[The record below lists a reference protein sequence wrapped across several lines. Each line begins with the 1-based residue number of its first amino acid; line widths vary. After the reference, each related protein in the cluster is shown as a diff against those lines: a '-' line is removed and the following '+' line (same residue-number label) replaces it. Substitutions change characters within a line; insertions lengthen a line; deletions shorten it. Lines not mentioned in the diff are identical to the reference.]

1 VLFRTTPLLR
11 GASVALTLLLT
22 AAPMSAQPKPG
33 SGTRPTA
40 ESLFQQALELHK
52 AGDILGAIAAYQA
65 SLNLNPDNPGAHSN
79 LGAAFVRLGRYDEAI
94 TEYRTAVEAEPK
106 NATFQFNLGLA
117 YYKSAQIP
125 PAAGAFAAV
134 LTLQK
139 DHLNARLLLGDCY
152 LQMGRFQDT
161 IDALALWE
169 DSYGD
174 SAAFAYIL
182 GSALVETDRL
192 DQGQRLIDRIFSKG
206 DSAEAHL
213 LMATVHLRRTDNPA
227 ALEELQKAATI
238 NPKLPLVHSLMGRAL
253 LRTGDQA
260 GAAKAFATELTINPN
275 DFQANLEIG
284 DLRKREQRFDE
295 AEPYIRRA
303 LRMRPQDPTAR
314 FSLAGLHVSR
324 GETDQARIVL
334 EGIVTD
340 SATFTEA
347 YVLLATVYYRLQRRD
362 DGDRMRAVIER
373 LNAEAQAQ
381 QPGAKAADA
390 ARAAS
395 APAAAPV
402 PPPSSASSGVPPR

>member
-1 VLFRTTPLLR
+1 MFGCKTSFARRAGTALALLSLA
-11 GASVALTLLLT
+11 GSVA
-22 AAPMSAQPKPG
+22 AQPRPG

-40 ESLFQQALELHK
+40 ESFFQQALELHQ

-94 TEYRTAVEAEPK
+94 KEYRTAVESDPK
-106 NATFQFNLGLA
+106 SAAFQFNLALA
-117 YYKSAQIP
+117 YYKSAQVP
-125 PAAGAFAAV
+125 SAAPVFATV
-134 LTLQK
+134 LALQK

-161 IDALALWE
+161 IDTLALWQ
-169 DSYGD
+169 DSYAD
-174 SAAFAYIL
+174 NAAYAYIL
-182 GSALVETDRL
+182 GSALIETDRL
-192 DQGQRLIDRIFSKG
+192 DQGQVLIDRIFSKG

-227 ALEELQKAATI
+227 ALAELQKAAAL

-253 LRTGDQA
+253 LRTGDQE
-260 GAAKAFATELTINPN
+260 GAAKAFAAELAINPN

-284 DLRKREQRFDE
+284 DLRKREQRFDD

-303 LRMRPQDPTAR
+303 LRMRPQDATAR

-324 GETDQARIVL
+324 GQADDARTVL
-334 EGIVTD
+334 EGIVAD
-340 SATFTEA
+340 SPTFTEA

-373 LNAEAQAQ
+373 LNAEAQAK

-390 ARAAS
+390 ARAAEGK
-395 APAAAPV
+395 
-402 PPPSSASSGVPPR
+402 PSSSSGVPPR

>member
-1 VLFRTTPLLR
+1 
-11 GASVALTLLLT
+11 
-22 AAPMSAQPKPG
+22 MAQPTPG

-40 ESLFQQALELHK
+40 ESFFQQALELQR
-52 AGDILGAIAAYQA
+52 AGDVLGAIAAYQA
-65 SLNLNPDNPGAHSN
+65 SLNLDADNPGAHSN
-79 LGAAFVRLGRYDEAI
+79 LGAAYVTLGRYDEAI
-94 TEYRTAVEAEPK
+94 TAYRTAVGADTS
-106 NATFQFNLGLA
+106 NVAFQFNLGLA
-117 YYKSAQIP
+117 YYKSAQVP
-125 PAAGAFAAV
+125 QAADVFGTV
-134 LTLQK
+134 LALQS
-139 DHLNARLLLGDCY
+139 DHLNARLLLGDCH
-152 LQMGRFQDT
+152 LQMGRFQQA
-161 IDALALWE
+161 IDLLALWE
-169 DSYGD
+169 ESYGD
-174 SAAFAYIL
+174 SAAYAYIL
-182 GSALVETDRL
+182 GSALIETDRL

-227 ALEELQKAATI
+227 ALAELQKAAML

-253 LRTGDQA
+253 LRTGDQE

-284 DLRKREQRFDE
+284 DLRKREQRFDD

-324 GETDQARIVL
+324 GEADPARAILETIVA
-334 EGIVTD
+334 D
-340 SATFTEA
+340 SPTFTEA

-373 LNAEAQAQ
+373 LNADAQAR

-390 ARAAS
+390 A
-395 APAAAPV
+395 AAAAGG
-402 PPPSSASSGVPPR
+402 PPAQAGAAGAPPR

>member
-1 VLFRTTPLLR
+1 MFCCKIPLVR
-11 GASVALTLLLT
+11 GAGLLL
-22 AAPMSAQPKPG
+22 ALLGSIAPTMAQPRPG

-40 ESLFQQALELHK
+40 ESFFQQALELHQ

-65 SLNLNPDNPGAHSN
+65 SLNLNPENPGAHSN
-79 LGAAFVRLGRYDEAI
+79 LGAAYVRLGRYDEAI
-94 TEYRTAVEAEPK
+94 TEYRTAVESDQK
-106 NATFQFNLGLA
+106 NVTFQFNLGLA
-117 YYKSAQIP
+117 YYKSAQVP
-125 PAAGAFAAV
+125 QAADVFGTV
-134 LTLQK
+134 LALQS
-139 DHLNARLLLGDCY
+139 DHLNARLLLGDCH
-152 LQMGRFQDT
+152 LQMGRFQQA
-161 IDALALWE
+161 IDLLALWE
-169 DSYGD
+169 ESYGD
-174 SAAFAYIL
+174 SAAYAYIL
-182 GSALVETDRL
+182 GSALIETDRL

-227 ALEELQKAATI
+227 ALAELQKAAML

-253 LRTGDQA
+253 LRTGDQE

-284 DLRKREQRFDE
+284 DLRKREQRFDD

-324 GETDQARIVL
+324 GEAEPARAVL
-334 EGIVTD
+334 EAIVAD
-340 SATFTEA
+340 SPTFTEA

-362 DGDRMRAVIER
+362 DGDRMREVIER
-373 LNAEAQAQ
+373 LNADAQAR

-390 ARAAS
+390 A
-395 APAAAPV
+395 AAAAGG
-402 PPPSSASSGVPPR
+402 PPAQAGAAGAPPR

>member
-1 VLFRTTPLLR
+1 MFPRKTPFVRLAGVTLALLATT
-11 GASVALTLLLT
+11 
-22 AAPMSAQPKPG
+22 APAMAQPKL
-33 SGTRPTA
+33 GTRPTA
-40 ESLFQQALELHK
+40 ESFFQQALELHQ
-52 AGDILGAIAAYQA
+52 AGDIIGAIAAYQA

-79 LGAAFVRLGRYDEAI
+79 LGAAYVRLGRYDEAI
-94 TEYRTAVEAEPK
+94 KEYRSAVYADPK
-106 NATFQFNLGLA
+106 NVAFQFNLALA
-117 YYKSAQIP
+117 FYKSAQVP
-125 PAAGAFAAV
+125 SAAESFAAV
-134 LTLQK
+134 ITLQR

-161 IDALALWE
+161 IDLLALWE

-174 SAAFAYIL
+174 NAAYAYIL

-227 ALEELQKAATI
+227 ALAELQKAVAL

-253 LRTGDQA
+253 LRTGDQE
-260 GAAKAFATELTINPN
+260 GAAKAFAAELAINPN

-284 DLRKREQRFDE
+284 DLRKREQRFDD

-303 LRMRPQDPTAR
+303 LRMRPQEPTAR

-324 GETDQARIVL
+324 GETEQARAVL
-334 EGIVTD
+334 ETIVAD
-340 SATFTEA
+340 SPNFTEA

-373 LNAEAQAQ
+373 LNAEAQAK
-381 QPGAKAADA
+381 QPGAQASEAAKAA
-390 ARAAS
+390 AS
-395 APAAAPV
+395 GTPPASTP
-402 PPPSSASSGVPPR
+402 GTPPR

>member
-1 VLFRTTPLLR
+1 MFSCKSSFVR
-11 GASVALTLLLT
+11 GAVVGLALLLPV
-22 AAPMSAQPKPG
+22 APLAAQPKPG
-33 SGTRPTA
+33 SGIRPTA
-40 ESLFQQALELHK
+40 ESLFQQALELHQ

-94 TEYRTAVEAEPK
+94 KEYRTAVEADPK

-117 YYKSAQIP
+117 YYKSAQVP
-125 PAAGAFAAV
+125 PAAEAFATV
-134 LTLQK
+134 LALQK

-161 IDALALWE
+161 VDALALWE

-174 SAAFAYIL
+174 SAAYAYIL
-182 GSALVETDRL
+182 GSALVETDRM

-227 ALEELQKAATI
+227 ALEELQKAAAL

-284 DLRKREQRFDE
+284 DLQKARTALRRG
-295 AEPYIRRA
+295 RA
-303 LRMRPQDPTAR
+303 LHP
-314 FSLAGLHVSR
+314 
-324 GETDQARIVL
+324 
-334 EGIVTD
+334 
-340 SATFTEA
+340 
-347 YVLLATVYYRLQRRD
+347 
-362 DGDRMRAVIER
+362 
-373 LNAEAQAQ
+373 
-381 QPGAKAADA
+381 
-390 ARAAS
+390 ARAAHAAPGSDRSILARGS
-395 APAAAPV
+395 ARVARRDGAGPRRPRGDRRRLGDLHGGLRAAGHRLLPPAAARRRRPDAGGDRTTQRRGAGQAAGSQGRGCGESRGSAAVAPV
-402 PPPSSASSGVPPR
+402 PPSSGVPPR

>member
-1 VLFRTTPLLR
+1 M
-11 GASVALTLLLT
+11 A
-22 AAPMSAQPKPG
+22 AQPRPG
-33 SGTRPTA
+33 SGVRPTA
-40 ESLFQQALELHK
+40 ESFFQQALELHQ
-52 AGDILGAIAAYQA
+52 AGDIIGAIAAYQA

-79 LGAAFVRLGRYDEAI
+79 LGAAYVRLGRYDEAI
-94 TEYRTAVEAEPK
+94 KEYRTAVDARPEERRRSSSTWGSRTTSRRRCPRPPRSF
-106 NATFQFNLGLA
+106 ATVLA
-117 YYKSAQIP
+117 
-125 PAAGAFAAV
+125 
-134 LTLQK
+134 LQK

-161 IDALALWE
+161 IDLLALWE

-174 SAAFAYIL
+174 SAAYAYIL

-227 ALEELQKAATI
+227 ALAELQKAAAL

-253 LRTGDQA
+253 LRTGDQE
-260 GAAKAFATELTINPN
+260 GAAKAFATELAINPN

-284 DLRKREQRFDE
+284 DLRKREQRFDD

-324 GETDQARIVL
+324 GETEQAR
-334 EGIVTD
+334 
-340 SATFTEA
+340 
-347 YVLLATVYYRLQRRD
+347 
-362 DGDRMRAVIER
+362 
-373 LNAEAQAQ
+373 
-381 QPGAKAADA
+381 
-390 ARAAS
+390 ARARDHRRRLADVHRS
-395 APAAAPV
+395 LRPARHGVLPAAAPRRRR
-402 PPPSSASSGVPPR
+402 SHACA